1 MTQVNFNVFDHW
13 NWNHI
18 WQLVNRE
25 LRIKLPPLKANN
37 DVYLWLKQRG
47 EEVDQV
53 DVLEQ
58 NKR

>member
-1 MTQVNFNVFDHW
+1 MEFQVKLTGNAK
-13 NWNHI
+13 
-18 WQLVNRE
+18 RE
-25 LRIKLPPLKANN
+25 IETA
-37 DVYLWLKQRG
+37 YLWLKQRG